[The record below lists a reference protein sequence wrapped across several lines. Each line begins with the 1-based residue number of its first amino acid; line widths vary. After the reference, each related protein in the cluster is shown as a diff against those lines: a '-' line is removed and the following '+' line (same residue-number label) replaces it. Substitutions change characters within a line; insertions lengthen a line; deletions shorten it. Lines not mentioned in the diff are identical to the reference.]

1 MNTKIISE
9 VNKEEITALKKEEAL
24 TIISNGE
31 LELIAN
37 NILEKR
43 FFCKQRNCGFDRI
56 KTNMTKKQYR
66 ELKKRPRRIK
76 LFTV

>member
-9 VNKEEITALKKEEAL
+9 VNNEEITALKKEEPL

-37 NILEKR
+37 NILEKYLVA
-43 FFCKQRNCGFDRI
+43 FE
-56 KTNMTKKQYR
+56 
-66 ELKKRPRRIK
+66 ELAK
-76 LFTV
+76 